1 MKYLLLVPI
10 KLYQRMVS
18 PLLPSS
24 CRFQP
29 SCSQYAVE
37 AIERFGLLHGGRLAA
52 GRILRCQ
59 PFHPGGFDPV
69 PYKEYKE

>member
-10 KLYQRMVS
+10 RIYQIFLS

-24 CRFQP
+24 CRYVP

-37 AIERFGLLHGGRLAA
+37 AIDRFGFFRGGWMALT
-52 GRILRCQ
+52 RIARCH
-59 PFHPGGFDPV
+59 PFHVGGYDPV
-69 PYKEYKE
+69 PYKE

>member
-10 KLYQRMVS
+10 RFYQRFLS

-37 AIERFGLLHGGRLAA
+37 AIERFGVLRGGSLAVA
-52 GRILRCQ
+52 RIARCH

-69 PYKEYKE
+69 PYKD